1 MKKNMFLFCF
11 SNIFLDPSMKR
22 PQVGVSQPLVSLS
35 SPLFSFTVFILVWVL
50 LPGLLPHAVTA
61 NHQGP
66 A

>member
-1 MKKNMFLFCF
+1 MKKNIFCF
-11 SNIFLDPSMKR
+11 VLATSFLDPSMKR